1 MAIGTFPSNSFPT
14 YTFPAYTWP
23 LAMTVVP
30 FDFAEHYDLTL
41 IMNTT
46 LNFTQVLN
54 TTLAFTG
61 IVNRTLDF
69 TYEELDEL

>member
-1 MAIGTFPSNSFPT
+1 MADYIQTSAYWGNS
-14 YTFPAYTWP
+14 YWGGSYWG
-23 LAMTVVP
+23 LISTVV
-30 FDFAEHYDLTL
+30 FDFAEHYDVNV

-46 LNFTQVLN
+46 LNFSQVLN